1 MNSGLGRRVEV
12 LRFGMLG
19 FRSMNKSTGVSFF
32 LFNRV
37 WGYILNESKDKE
49 P

>member
-32 LFNRV
+32 FSI
-37 WGYILNESKDKE
+37 GFGGTF
-49 P
+49 